1 MASGKIRYYGDTIEP
16 YYDEGA
22 RSTFPTD
29 AKYKIYDII
38 GACPVLNLL
47 SSTRCRVN
55 DSLSIKEYNNTLPGN
70 IMGGREKMNNSALN
84 QPSSSISKHPV

>member
-47 SSTRCRVN
+47 STVVHVAVLMTYCLSKNTST
-55 DSLSIKEYNNTLPGN
+55 LFLGTLWEEGK
-70 IMGGREKMNNSALN
+70 R
-84 QPSSSISKHPV
+84 

>member
-16 YYDEGA
+16 YDEGPS
-22 RSTFPTD
+22 STFPTD
-29 AKYKIYDII
+29 AKYKIDDI

-55 DSLSIKEYNNTLPGN
+55 DSLSIKEYINTLSGN
-70 IMGGREKMNNSALN
+70 IMGGRAKMNNSALN
-84 QPSSSISKHPV
+84 QPSSSTSKHPV